1 MQITSPIPQLT
12 EALLDP
18 SPFPAKLLYLF
29 SDLLP
34 EDQRDLAKLWPSIS
48 LERRRNL
55 IKDLVELNDSDF
67 LYDFEAVGRTAL
79 DDTDTDVVCGGID
92 LLFTTEDKQLIPM
105 YLRLLRDQGRNE
117 LIRAAAANALGPY
130 VYFGEME
137 ELRED
142 KLHEIEEALLKAYA
156 QDPSEH
162 VRRRALESLGYSSRE
177 EVPAMIRRAVD
188 HSDPKWVESALFAI
202 GRSADDVWEE
212 NIMEHLEDPDHEIRL
227 QAIHAAGGVGLAV
240 ARKPLLKLLSPKANV
255 ELRKEAIWALS
266 QIGGEGVLEAFTRIQ
281 ELTDDDEE
289 YSLLEEA
296 VDTLNFTNESG
307 LYQMMDI
314 EEEDLEELVHG
325 HTHGSEES
333 DEDED
338 DSAHPDYEEW
348 EKYMDEDG
356 EFADEDDD
364 DEDGLYYDD
373 EEDEESFEKDH

>member
-1 MQITSPIPQLT
+1 MQIISPIPQLT

-34 EDQRDLAKLWPSIS
+34 EDQRDLAELWPSIP

-55 IKDLVELNDSDF
+55 VIDLVELNDSDF
-67 LYDFEAVGRTAL
+67 LYDFEAVGRVAL
-79 DDTDTDVVCGGID
+79 DDEDVDVVCGGID
-92 LLFTTEDKQLIPM
+92 LLFTTEDKQLIPL
-105 YLRLLRDQGRNE
+105 YLRLLQDQGRNE

-137 ELRED
+137 ELRKE
-142 KLHEIEEALLKAYA
+142 KLHEIEEALLKTYA

-188 HSDPKWVESALFAI
+188 HTDPKWVESAMFAI

-212 NIMEHLEDPDHEIRL
+212 HIMEHLEDPDHDVRL
-227 QAIHAAGGVGLAV
+227 QAIHAAGGVGLNT
-240 ARKPLLKLLSPKANV
+240 ARKPLLKLLSPKADV

-266 QIGGEGVLEAFTRIQ
+266 QIGGDGVLEAFTRLQ
-281 ELTDDDEE
+281 ALSDDDEE
-289 YSLLEEA
+289 LSLLEEA
-296 VDTLNFTNESG
+296 IATLNFTNEGG
-307 LYQMMDI
+307 LYQMLDI
-314 EEEDLEELVHG
+314 EGDDADEIAHRVSRDPE
-325 HTHGSEES
+325 

-338 DSAHPDYEEW
+338 VDRPDYDEW

-356 EFADEDDD
+356 EFADEDDE
-364 DEDGLYYDD
+364 DEDEIYFD
-373 EEDEESFEKDH
+373 EEEDKELF

>member
-34 EDQRDLAKLWPSIS
+34 QDQQELAKLWPKIP

-55 IKDLVELNDSDF
+55 IKDLVVVNDSDF

-79 DDTDTDVVCGGID
+79 DDDDTDVVCGGID

-105 YLRLLRDQGRNE
+105 YMRLLKDQARNE
-117 LIRAAAANALGPY
+117 LIRSAAANALGPY

-137 ELRED
+137 ELPED
-142 KLHEIEEALLKAYA
+142 KLHEIEEALLKSYA
-156 QDPSEH
+156 QDPSEQ

-188 HSDPKWVESALFAI
+188 HSDSKWVESALFAI

-212 NIMEHLEDPDHEIRL
+212 HIMEHLDDPDHEIRL

-240 ARKPLLKLLSPKANV
+240 ARKPLLKLLTPRTDV

-266 QIGGEGVLEAFTRIQ
+266 QIGGEGVMEVFTRLQ

-296 VDTLNFTNESG
+296 IDELNFTNESG
-307 LYQMMDI
+307 LYQMMDV

-325 HTHGSEES
+325 NTQDSE
-333 DEDED
+333 DADED
-338 DSAHPDYEEW
+338 DAELDHPDYEEW

-364 DEDGLYYDD
+364 DEDALYYDD
-373 EEDEESFEKDH
+373 DDDEEPFEDDH